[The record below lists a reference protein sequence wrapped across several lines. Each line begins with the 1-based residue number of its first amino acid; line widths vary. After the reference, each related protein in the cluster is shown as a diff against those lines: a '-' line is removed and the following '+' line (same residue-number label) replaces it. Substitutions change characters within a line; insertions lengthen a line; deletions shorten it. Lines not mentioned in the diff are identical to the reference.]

1 MKKASLLFAFI
12 AVAFLSF
19 AQSEDASAKRKTVPN
34 VDVKDING
42 NIFNTSGIQNDGKP
56 IIIDFWATWCK
67 PCVREL
73 SAIND
78 VWDDWVKETG
88 VKMYAVSVDDPRSTN
103 QVKPYVDG
111 KGWPYTILLDP
122 NSDLKR
128 AMGVGPIPMTFVLNG
143 KGEIVWSHTTFAEGN
158 ENDLIEVVRKVAK
171 GEEIK

>member
-1 MKKASLLFAFI
+1 MRKTALILICLVTFYFT
-12 AVAFLSF
+12 F
-19 AQSEDASAKRKTVPN
+19 AQSGDASARRKTVPV
-34 VDVKDING
+34 VDIKDIYG
-42 NIFNTSGIQNDGKP
+42 NVFNTSKIDNGGKP

-73 SAIND
+73 SAIAD
-78 VWDDWVKETG
+78 VYDDWVKETG
-88 VKMYAVSVDDPRSTN
+88 VKLYAVSCDDARSVS

-111 KGWPYTILLDP
+111 KGWIYTILLDQ

-128 AMGVGPIPMTFVLNG
+128 AMGVGPIPQTFVLNG
-143 KGEIVWSHTTFAEGN
+143 KGEIVWTHTTYAEGN